1 MDPGKQRVWR
11 QFSGTGRNVM
21 SIHGDLHFPEGR
33 IPAKSC
39 KSAIA
44 MMENH
49 YFPRHQEFFSFMTM
63 LAVV

>member
-1 MDPGKQRVWR
+1 MDPGKQWVWR

-49 YFPRHQEFFSFMTM
+49 YF
-63 LAVV
+63 